1 VQNGGGTHLARSV
14 ETSLTLFRSA
24 ASRPICFAGRREAA
38 ASRLLGLRE
47 GEQATEKGSSMTESK
62 VSDQLE
68 ECFVRCRGLEVPL
81 ADRLQAFANEV
92 RRLGPHFQTAV
103 DALVSRLAQSN
114 AGAAAPK
121 VGEPM
126 PAFVLRRSGTARP
139 ARGSP

>member
-1 VQNGGGTHLARSV
+1 MSSV
-14 ETSLTLFRSA
+14 WPRAGLLFFRV
-24 ASRPICFAGRREAA
+24 CGEAA
-38 ASRLLGLRE
+38 TSQLLGIRDR
-47 GEQATEKGSSMTESK
+47 EQATEKGSSMTGSK

-121 VGEPM
+121 V
-126 PAFVLRRSGTARP
+126 
-139 ARGSP
+139 